1 MSHFKSEL
9 GKVHYKEIGKGD
21 ELLLMFHG
29 NTHTSEIFK
38 SHTKYFQDKYR
49 IILPDLPGHG
59 LSERL
64 KKLPKDYYQKCAEIF
79 LNFLKEKKE
88 KKVNII
94 GVDGGSIIA
103 MIMASMNDSVIKSVV
118 ANTFPG
124 KKISNGKLDLII
136 EETKRKKKSFFE
148 RYRWKRLHGKD
159 WYKIVDQY
167 LEFLE
172 NLKYSD
178 ERVVVPKIKKIKSR
192 VLLTG
197 SSNDSMAPRLRPI
210 YRKLH
215 KRYPHF
221 NVLLYYS
228 GKYPERLTKKKKFR
242 EEILEFLKTG

>member
-1 MSHFKSEL
+1 MSYFKSDL
-9 GKVHYKEIGKGD
+9 GKVHYKIAGKGKQF
-21 ELLLMFHG
+21 LLMIHG
-29 NTHTSEIFK
+29 ETHSSEIFK
-38 SHTKYFQDKYR
+38 SHIKYFLNDYK

-59 LSERL
+59 LSDRL
-64 KKLPKDYYQKCAEIF
+64 EKFPKDYYQKCAQI
-79 LNFLKEKKE
+79 LLGFLKDNKK
-88 KKVNII
+88 KNVSII
-94 GVDGGSIIA
+94 GLNGGSIIA
-103 MIMASMNDSVIKSVV
+103 MIMASMNDSIVKNVV

-136 EETKRKKKSFFE
+136 EETKRKKKSFFN
-148 RYRWKRLHGKD
+148 RSKWKRLHGND
-159 WYKIVDQY
+159 WHQIVDQY

-172 NLKYSD
+172 SLKYSD
-178 ERVVVPKIKKIKSR
+178 ERIVVPKIKKIKSR

-215 KRYPHF
+215 KKYPHF

-242 EEILEFLKTG
+242 HEILEFLQTG